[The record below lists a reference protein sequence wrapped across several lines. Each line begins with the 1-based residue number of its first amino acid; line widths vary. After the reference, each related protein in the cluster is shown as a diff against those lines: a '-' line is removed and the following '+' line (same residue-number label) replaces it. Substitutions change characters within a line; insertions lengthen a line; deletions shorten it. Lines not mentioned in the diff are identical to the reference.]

1 MDCYTCKHGI
11 LPCERFK
18 CDWSDGERVLLCY
31 EDSKEPKFL
40 ESEKVNDAIS
50 ELKCVVETLEDE
62 MLQELAVPVERM
74 FLECRVL
81 GEVPVMSANEIS
93 KNAYYNMFNSC
104 TTSKDIYDY
113 YESPLH

>member
-1 MDCYTCKHGI
+1 MNCYTCKHGI
-11 LPCERFK
+11 VPWERFN
-18 CDWSDGERVLLCY
+18 CDWSGGAQVLLCY
-31 EDSKEPKFL
+31 EDSREPKFL

-74 FLECRVL
+74 FCECRVL
-81 GEVPVMSANEIS
+81 GEVPVIPAIGIS
-93 KNAYYNMFNSC
+93 KNAYYNMFKSC

>member
-1 MDCYTCKHGI
+1 V
-11 LPCERFK
+11 PCERFK
-18 CDWSDGERVLLCY
+18 CDWSGGAQVLLCY
-31 EDSKEPKFL
+31 EDSREPKFL

-74 FLECRVL
+74 FCECRVL
-81 GEVPVMSANEIS
+81 GEVPVIPAIGIS
-93 KNAYYNMFNSC
+93 KNAYYNMFKSC